1 MDLDSIKK
9 KGELNRK
16 LKRFER
22 GETDILIGTQLI
34 AKGLDFKNVG
44 LVGIVSA
51 DVSLNIP
58 DYRSPERAFQLI
70 TQAAGRAGRGSEPGK
85 VIIQTYSPQH
95 YAVTMAA
102 AGDYEA
108 FYRAENSFRKYMMYP
123 PYSDIF
129 QIVFTSAS
137 EEAAR
142 EGATLWHRRLM
153 ELLPEEDRVNVFD
166 PQQAYM
172 SRVRDTYRYSL
183 IIKCPRG
190 SRQRYA
196 GMINILQ
203 EEETLRARKKKAD
216 FIAVVDINPYS
227 FT

>member
-1 MDLDSIKK
+1 
-9 KGELNRK
+9 
-16 LKRFER
+16 
-22 GETDILIGTQLI
+22 
-34 AKGLDFKNVG
+34 
-44 LVGIVSA
+44 
-51 DVSLNIP
+51 
-58 DYRSPERAFQLI
+58 
-70 TQAAGRAGRGSEPGK
+70 
-85 VIIQTYSPQH
+85 
-95 YAVTMAA
+95 
-102 AGDYEA
+102 
-108 FYRAENSFRKYMMYP
+108 MYP

>member
-1 MDLDSIKK
+1 M
-9 KGELNRK
+9 
-16 LKRFER
+16 
-22 GETDILIGTQLI
+22 
-34 AKGLDFKNVG
+34 G